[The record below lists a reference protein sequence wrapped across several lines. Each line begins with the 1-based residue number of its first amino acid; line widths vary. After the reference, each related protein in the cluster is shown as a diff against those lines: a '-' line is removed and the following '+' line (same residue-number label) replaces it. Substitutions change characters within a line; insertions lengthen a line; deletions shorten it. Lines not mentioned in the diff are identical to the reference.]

1 MRNWTAVSLRSL
13 FVGLAAMLLMLA
25 ATGRPATAQ
34 SAAALNGVVKDA
46 TDAVV
51 PDARVTLTNTRTGTS
66 QARNTN
72 SAGQYVFVDIQ
83 PGSYM
88 LEVGKEGFATQKRA
102 EFTLEV
108 NQTARIDLALQVGTA
123 TSAVDVS
130 AMATRIETSTA
141 ELGNVVGTQQVNN
154 LPLNGRNF
162 TQLLLLSPGMS
173 PANPSGNASG
183 FPSKPI
189 GDFVFPAVNGQTNRS
204 NMFLLD
210 GVNNYGSIRDTYAVQ
225 PTIDDV
231 LEFKVQSHNDEAQF
245 GQVLGGIVNLA
256 TKSGT
261 NAFHGSAWEFLR
273 NDALDA
279 RNYFNPDKTPLK
291 QHEFGVAIGGPV
303 IVPHYNGRNKT
314 FFYASY
320 EGFRNHTSN
329 PQLYLTPT
337 PEQLNGDFSAVG
349 AQIYNP
355 YSTHPDS
362 DPNNVGG
369 FIRDPF
375 MCDGG
380 GNALPTN
387 PDGTQGAGAPCN
399 MLPTGLF
406 NSTMLKYAQEILPAP
421 INTGVEGTNGRDSTS
436 TVIRQDQMSL
446 RFDHQLRERDRV
458 FVRYTAAWQPD
469 SVSGGYQGLVENT
482 QSNSYNLAV
491 NYTHTFGNSAVMQLT
506 FGRVSAR
513 FNITP
518 SLTAPADFLQTAGF
532 SPNLSDHQLGSTSAP
547 LIPSVNIDGYL
558 GGANYVGKLHYSDI
572 WEYKGDISKVSGRH
586 TFRTGASYATD
597 GWEQPFLGSEVDFG
611 SFQTSSLGAAVD
623 GGDALAAMLLGV
635 PTYSEVDN
643 VYSLLRGGKIIGTYF
658 QDQWRVNDRLTLN
671 LGLRYDLT
679 INPREGKSSNGS
691 DITGNMDLNNGTY
704 ALQNPAPGC
713 SATQGAP
720 CLPGGVLPDHVVIA
734 KNGKLVR
741 DNYDNIQPRVGVA
754 YRLTDKMAFRAGYG
768 RFYDNWAAVTQNQ
781 SNYTQSW
788 PNVAFLAGDDL
799 NDPFPEA
806 FANDPLHLGGG
817 PISPADSPFEQSFGF
832 LDPKMKNARSDQWNA
847 GIQRQLTT
855 NSVITVNY
863 VGSRNAREM
872 LSLTGNAATT
882 FGTGDPQLR
891 APYSYIPPQSYVRG
905 WGKSNYNA
913 LQVSSEMKSPGGLS
927 YLLSYTYS
935 KAINFGCDGYSGGCD
950 VQDPNQFENDKGVAG
965 YDLTHIFS
973 GSWVYPIPL
982 GRGKKWST
990 GSRIGDYIVGNWQL
1004 NGILSLSSGLPFDVQ
1019 GPQQISNLNNINGVV
1034 RANVVGDPHAGTT
1047 KLRPINPAA
1056 FELPGFATIGDM
1068 GRNSLRSDWH
1078 RNLDLSLFRS
1088 FPITETK
1095 RLEFRFEAF
1104 NATNTPVFGVPVND
1118 LTDPNFGSVLSTA
1131 NTERQLQFALK
1142 FYF

>member
-1 MRNWTAVSLRSL
+1 MSTSKISSSL
-13 FVGLAAMLLMLA
+13 FGLAAVFLFLMCGGRTA
-25 ATGRPATAQ
+25 AAQ
-34 SAAALNGVVKDA
+34 SAAALNGIVKDVSG
-46 TDAVV
+46 AVL
-51 PDARVTLTNTRTGTS
+51 PDANTTLTNVRTGTS
-66 QARNTN
+66 QTRKTN

-83 PGSYM
+83 PGAYT
-88 LEVGKEGFATQKRA
+88 LEVSKDGFATQKQT

-108 NQTARIDLALQVGTA
+108 NQTTTIDLTLQVGT
-123 TSAVDVS
+123 TTTTLSVS
-130 AMATRIETSTA
+130 AQATKLETSTA
-141 ELGNVVGTQQVNN
+141 ELGNVVGTQQVNS

-162 TQLLLLSPGMS
+162 TQLLLLAPGMS

-189 GDFVFPAVNGQTNRS
+189 GDFVFPAVNGQSNRS

-210 GVNNYGSIRDTYAVQ
+210 GINNYGAIRDTYAVQ

-261 NAFHGSAWEFLR
+261 NSFHGSAWEFLR

-291 QHEFGVAIGGPV
+291 QNEFGVAIGGPV
-303 IVPHYNGRNKT
+303 VLPHYNGRNRT
-314 FFYASY
+314 FFYGSY

-329 PQLYLTPT
+329 PQVYLAPT
-337 PEQLNGDFSAVG
+337 PAQLAGDFSAVES
-349 AQIYNP
+349 QIYNP
-355 YSTHPDS
+355 YSTRPDS
-362 DPNNVGG
+362 DPNNAGG

-375 MCDGG
+375 MCDGSG
-380 GNALPTN
+380 VALPV
-387 PDGTQGAGAPCN
+387 DGSGIQASGTPCN
-399 MLPTGLF
+399 MLPTSLL
-406 NSTMLKYAQEILPAP
+406 NSTMVKYGQSIFPAP
-421 INTGVEGTNGRDSTS
+421 IDTGVEGTNGRDATA
-436 TVIRQDQMSL
+436 TIIRQDQMSL
-446 RFDHQLRERDRV
+446 RLDEEIGENNRI

-482 QSNSYNLAV
+482 QSNNHNLAV
-491 NYTHTFGNSAVMQLT
+491 NYTHNFGNNTVMQLT
-506 FGRVSAR
+506 FGRVSAE
-513 FNITP
+513 FDITP
-518 SLTAPADFLQTAGF
+518 KLNAPSDFLDTAGF
-532 SPNLSDHQLGSTSAP
+532 SPNLSDHQLGATSNP
-547 LIPSVNIDGYL
+547 LIPSVNVDGYL
-558 GGANYVGKLHYSDI
+558 GGANYLGRLHYSDI
-572 WEYKGDISKVSGRH
+572 WEYKGDISRVRGHHS
-586 TFRTGASYATD
+586 FRTGASYATD

-623 GGDALAAMLLGV
+623 GGDALASMLLGV

-658 QDQWRVNDRLTLN
+658 QDQWRVNNRLTLN

-679 INPREGKSSNGS
+679 INPREGKASNGS
-691 DITGNMDLNNGTY
+691 FITGNMDLNNGTY
-704 ALQNPAPGC
+704 VLQNPAPAC

-734 KNGKLVR
+734 SNGKLVR
-741 DNYDNIQPRVGVA
+741 DNYDNIQPRLGMA
-754 YRLTDKMAFRAGYG
+754 YRLTDKMALRAGYG

-806 FANDPLHLGGG
+806 FANDPLHLGSG
-817 PISPADSPFEQSFGF
+817 PISPAASPFDQSFGF
-832 LDPKMKNARSDQWNA
+832 LDPKLKNPRSDQWNA
-847 GIQRQLTT
+847 GIQRELTA

-872 LSLTGNAATT
+872 LSLTGNAAAT
-882 FGTGDPQLR
+882 FGTDDPQQR
-891 APYSYIPPQSYVRG
+891 APYPYIAPQSYVRG
-905 WGKSNYNA
+905 FGKSHYNA
-913 LQVSSEMKSPGGLS
+913 LQISSEMKSPGGLN

-935 KAINFGCDGYSGGCD
+935 RAINFGCDGYSGGCD
-950 VQDPNQFENDKGVAG
+950 VQDPNHFEKDKGVAG
-965 YDLTHIFS
+965 FDLTHIFS
-973 GSWVYPIPL
+973 GSWVYPLPF
-982 GRGKKWST
+982 GKGKRWST
-990 GSRIGDYIVGNWQL
+990 GSRVGDYIVGNWQL

-1034 RANVVGDPHAGTT
+1034 RANVVGDPHAHGS
-1047 KLRPINPAA
+1047 KLEPLNIAA
-1056 FELPGFATIGDM
+1056 FELPDFGAIGDM
-1068 GRNSLRSDWH
+1068 ERNSLRSDWR

-1088 FPITETK
+1088 FPITENK

-1104 NATNTPVFGVPVND
+1104 NATNTPVFAVPVND